1 MKGGGIYCYESVW
14 EVHTIFY
21 FMGRKQT
28 MDSQPKKR
36 GATVATAQKVSK
48 RADSRAKDFSEM
60 GEALKLLEPKP
71 KQVALS
77 LLYYFLVAARKRTFS
92 FQITMRLDYP
102 KEHHVTAFVK
112 L

>member
-1 MKGGGIYCYESVW
+1 MKGIGIYCYESVW
-14 EVHTIFY
+14 EAHTIFY
-21 FMGRKQT
+21 FMGRNQT
-28 MDSQPKKR
+28 MPKKR
-36 GATVATAQKVSK
+36 GAAVATAQKVSK
-48 RADSRAKDFSEM
+48 RADSPAKDFSEM